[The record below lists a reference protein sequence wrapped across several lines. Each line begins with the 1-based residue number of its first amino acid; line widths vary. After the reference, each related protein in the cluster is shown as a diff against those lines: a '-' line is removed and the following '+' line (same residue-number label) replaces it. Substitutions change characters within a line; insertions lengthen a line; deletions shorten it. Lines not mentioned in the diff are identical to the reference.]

1 MRHSSKLFWLF
12 LFAIYAT
19 NSGNNECCQR
29 KCLGGDIYNYITT
42 SRDATNVDCSTE
54 CVYEKQNEPNSRYCF
69 KTGGEEIPECEHIRE
84 RKNLTEL
91 TPEEQHDLI
100 YALIEAKKSGTY
112 KGPHI
117 KGVAD
122 TNSSDFTAAYDA
134 ATSFHGYP
142 GLCGGPGA
150 GAGTPNDPPG
160 GCCIHGYSTFLPWH
174 RLFMIQLE
182 DALRSN
188 PKYANVTFPYWDWTE
203 QNFTALPLLVRFPTI
218 PDPTNTSKPI
228 ENPFYH
234 SAIPGAKILP
244 GNLKAFTKRSP
255 QYLVDYTAGHCLS
268 GSANCYPTTES
279 WPGLS
284 VLMDLTL
291 TALEEREYEA
301 FEKLIELP
309 HNMVHNQLGFVA
321 YPDKDISDCTKA
333 KNPICYPYTM
343 KKTYWS
349 SYDPIF
355 LIFHTM
361 VDYQWAVYQA
371 LQELRGISYEEDCH
385 PGFKGNLQPFSR
397 KKINGNKITNAYP
410 RGIDVVNYRKAL
422 LYKYDNLTLNGMT
435 IQKLNDFL
443 NKRNDQDR
451 LFAGFSL
458 PNIQID
464 RIEFEACLPNS
475 SCYRMPPPV
484 TKVFKTT
491 EVHPGIYRDPSLL
504 YVEVTRYLPAFGLRP
519 DQNLRF
525 QIVSSSIP
533 ENLTFTPVSIFREAG
548 SNKDQIT
555 FYWPTCCWERLYAP
569 FFKVRQSR
577 SSSLRF
583 LFQNGTQA
591 PMFKY
596 TDGVSLDKCIESEK
610 SIVEEEIMVEENK
623 EYFFQ
628 YPATDCK
635 EGDNANKIVVDRINT
650 CKWGEFQRDKT
661 TGNASIGWQLDM
673 SNYQDQ
679 DGICMEPGKF
689 LRLYWRRDYHAVLQ
703 RTKTEFEECSVN
715 NNWTGQGH
723 PGQTTFPANTE
734 GFLLNTE
741 PEDIYYIICPVGA
754 GSHCYQGMKLKIH
767 VKENC
772 PN

>member
-1 MRHSSKLFWLF
+1 M
-12 LFAIYAT
+12 
-19 NSGNNECCQR
+19 
-29 KCLGGDIYNYITT
+29 
-42 SRDATNVDCSTE
+42 DATNVDCSTE

-69 KTGGEEIPECEHIRE
+69 KTGGEETPECENIRE

-91 TPEEQHDLI
+91 TPVEQHDLI

-203 QNFTALPLLVRFPTI
+203 QNFTALPLLVRFPTM

-244 GNLKAFTKRSP
+244 GTLKAFTKRSP
-255 QYLVDYTAGHCLS
+255 QYLIDYTAGHCLS

-321 YPDKDISDCTKA
+321 NPPHTLDDCK
-333 KNPICYPYTM
+333 KNSSQCYPYTM
-343 KKTYWS
+343 QVTNYA

-355 LIFHTM
+355 LPFHAM
-361 VDYQWAVYQA
+361 VDYQWAVHQA
-371 LQELRGISYEEDCH
+371 LQGYRNISYEEDCH
-385 PGFKGNLQPFSR
+385 PGFKADLLPFSR
-397 KKINGNKITNAYP
+397 ADINNNPCTRAYS
-410 RGIDVVNYRKAL
+410 RGIDVVDYRKHL
-422 LYKYDNLTLNGMT
+422 LYKYDKLMLNNMT
-435 IQKLNDFL
+435 ISQLDDFL
-443 NKRNDQDR
+443 NKRNEKDR
-451 LFAGFSL
+451 LFAAFSL
-458 PNIQID
+458 PNI
-464 RIEFEACLPNS
+464 RIEKMEFDVCLQNT
-475 SCYRMPPPV
+475 SCYPIPLPISKIHKNRE
-484 TKVFKTT
+484 VF
-491 EVHPGIYRDPSLL
+491 PGVYRDLNLL
-504 YVEVTRYLPAFGLRP
+504 YVEVTRYLPRIGLRP

-525 QIVSSSIP
+525 QIVTSSISK
-533 ENLTFTPVSIFREAG
+533 NITYNPVSIFRKAG
-548 SNKDQIT
+548 SNKDLIT
-555 FYWPTCCWERLYAP
+555 IYWPESPYQFNFTYAP
-569 FFKVRQSR
+569 SFKVRQARNST
-577 SSSLRF
+577 LRF
-583 LFQNGTQA
+583 LLENGTQA
-591 PMFKY
+591 VIQYKDREAFEKCTGGTLVDKEIDTIDTIENYFQNP
-596 TDGVSLDKCIESEK
+596 LDPSNC
-610 SIVEEEIMVEENK
+610 N
-623 EYFFQ
+623 Q
-628 YPATDCK
+628 D
-635 EGDNANKIVVDRINT
+635 NKIIVDRINT
-650 CKWGEFQRDKT
+650 CTWGDFHRQEN
-661 TGNASIGWQLDM
+661 GNASIGWQIDM
-673 SNYQDQ
+673 SNYRK
-679 DGICMEPGKF
+679 GICMEPGTF
-689 LRLYWRRDYHAVLQ
+689 LTLYWRRGFHGVLN
-703 RTKTEFEECSVN
+703 RTKDEYENCSVKDVV
-715 NNWTGQGH
+715 GYGYH
-723 PGQTTFPANTE
+723 DAPHETTFPHIEAFSPNDVGKTH
-734 GFLLNTE
+734 
-741 PEDIYYIICPVGA
+741 YIICPVGA
-754 GSHCYQGMKLKIH
+754 GSHCMDGMKLKICVEQSCLGKKDCH
-767 VKENC
+767 LN
-772 PN
+772 